1 MLLSLVLLHYS
12 KLTTILMKAFLS
24 LSVSLLFCLSLN
36 AQEGRDLNL
45 QVDSLSR
52 ELSATKQVLSE
63 VSAANN
69 SLKQRVGSL
78 EAAIRIINGQ
88 SEEIEARVATT
99 ERGVAENVTSLQD
112 AKDGFASQIQAT
124 DEKITGQETNLKN
137 KTMWGI
143 IIALVVLAISAL
155 LSLLLNKKG
164 NAKIEALQ
172 GKAEKLNEEI
182 VNKMSTEVS
191 EIQKITASIGS
202 LPAAGASSQSE
213 QDLIKALAD
222 RITFME
228 MTLYKMDPGVKGFKH
243 LTKSISQM
251 KDNLRANGYELIDML
266 GKEYSEGMKAT
277 VSFDDDDTLPE
288 GTRIITK
295 IIKPQ
300 INYNGVMIQSA
311 QITVSQNI

>member
-1 MLLSLVLLHYS
+1 MIKRIFLISACLCISILTFAKPDSLEVQA
-12 KLTTILMKAFLS
+12 KLDS
-24 LSVSLLFCLSLN
+24 LTSSVSAIESQNAILRQKNEDLLRRVTTLERQL
-36 AQEGRDLNL
+36 ATL
-45 QVDSLSR
+45 Q
-52 ELSATKQVLSE
+52 
-63 VSAANN
+63 
-69 SLKQRVGSL
+69 
-78 EAAIRIINGQ
+78 GQ
-88 SEEIEARVATT
+88 SETIEGRVSNT
-99 ERGVAENVTSLQD
+99 EKGLVDNTNSIQSTKEGL
-112 AKDGFASQIQAT
+112 ASQIQAT
-124 DEKITGQETNLKN
+124 DDKVSGQETSLKH
-137 KTMWGI
+137 KTLWGI
-143 IIALVVLAISAL
+143 IIAFFVLAISAL
-155 LSLLLNKKG
+155 LSFLLSKKG

-182 VNKMSTEVS
+182 VNKMSTEVG
-191 EIQKITASIGS
+191 EIQKVTASLSS
-202 LPAAGASSQSE
+202 LSAAGASSQNE

-228 MTLYKMDPGVKGFKH
+228 MTLYKMDSNVKGYKH